1 MGVWIIGA
9 GGQARVVSAALVAAR
24 IARLGVLDD
33 GPFEPGETVG
43 DAPILGRID
52 TLAGREGAA
61 HLAFGDNARRRDLAN
76 RLGARDWARVVHPRA
91 LIDPA
96 ASVAPGVFIGMGAMI
111 QTGATVGRHAVI
123 NTGAVVE
130 HDCVIGDFAHVAPG
144 ACLGGA
150 VRVEAGVLIGLGA
163 RVLQGLTI
171 GEGAV
176 VGAGAVV
183 TRDVPAGA
191 VVVGAP
197 ARERSA

>member
-9 GGQARVVSAALVAAR
+9 GGQARVAAAALAASGVL
-24 IARLGVLDD
+24 RLGVLDD
-33 GPFEPGETVG
+33 GPFAPGEMVG

-52 TLAGREGAA
+52 SLAERAGAA
-61 HLAFGDNARRRDLAN
+61 HLAFGDNTRRRDLAH
-76 RLGARDWARVVHPRA
+76 RLGGREWARVVHPRA
-91 LIDPA
+91 LIDPT
-96 ASVAPGVFIGMGAMI
+96 ASFAPGVFVGMGAMI
-111 QTGATVGRHAVI
+111 QTGVAVGLHAII

-150 VRVEAGVLIGLGA
+150 VRVGAGALVGLGA
-163 RVLQGLTI
+163 RVLQGVTI

-183 TRDVPAGA
+183 TRDVAPGA
-191 VVVGAP
+191 VVMGVP
-197 ARERSA
+197 ARARAS